1 MKRELNNIKVSVALN
16 RDHIIEGQLVDVSP
30 SSYAISVA
38 IPPDKIDAPPP
49 GSNFYLCFQI
59 PGLDPLAQILAVV
72 INERDRSGKCI
83 LDLEVI
89 NWQELHRYLP
99 ANLSTE
105 FNRRRHFRVS
115 MPRKNETEVSVLLME
130 SGRSLS
136 ATMLDISARGSKLSF
151 ASEEAPNVGDTLQ
164 IKFCLPTSEYQLD
177 LPGTVTGQW
186 EIKDARLCG
195 VEFKDNSSTEAKLF
209 LTQQEMISQYIMER
223 QRELSRK
230 GIKADSRTQVRGGET
245 YNYTIDESDLI
256 VSVDDRWTQFA
267 QLNDGTELTRSAVI
281 GRSIW
286 DFIGGSDTR
295 NLYRVV
301 FERVRSENLSIKLPY
316 RCDSPGLLRH
326 MELEICVGRDKDLK
340 LSGRLLRQENRSP
353 SPSTDGSTA
362 LPEHNFLMCSL
373 CKRVQESEEW
383 INPEVVISKF
393 NVFEAATEK
402 RIEYSVCETC
412 RDFVKRYA

>member
-16 RDHIIEGQLVDVSP
+16 RDHIIEGHLFDVSP

-49 GSNFYLCFQI
+49 GSNFYLYFQI
-59 PGLDPLAQILAVV
+59 PGLDPLSQILAVV
-72 INERDRSGKCI
+72 INKRDRSGKCI

-89 NWQELHRYLP
+89 NWQELHHYLP

-115 MPRKNETEVSVLLME
+115 MPRKSETEVSVLLME

-151 ASEEAPNVGDTLQ
+151 ESEEAPNVGDTLQ
-164 IKFCLPTSEYQLD
+164 IKFCLPTSEYQFD
-177 LPGTVTGQW
+177 LLGTVTGRW
-186 EIKDARLCG
+186 RIKDARFCG
-195 VEFKDNSSTEAKLF
+195 IEFKDNASAEGNPF
-209 LTQQEMISQYIMER
+209 LAQQEMISQYIMER
-223 QRELSRK
+223 QRELTRK
-230 GIKADSRTQVRGGET
+230 GIKTDSRARIQGAET
-245 YNYTIDESDLI
+245 YNYTIDDSDLI
-256 VSVDDRWTQFA
+256 VSVDDRWIQFA
-267 QLNDGTELTRSAVI
+267 QLNGGTELTRLAVI

-286 DFIGGSDTR
+286 DFIDGSDTR
-295 NLYRVV
+295 NLYQAI

-326 MELEICVGRDKDLK
+326 MELEIGVSGDKDLK
-340 LSGRLLRQENRSP
+340 LSGRLLRQENRGP
-353 SPSTDGSTA
+353 SLSTDGSTA
-362 LPEHNFLMCSL
+362 LPKHNFLMCSF
-373 CKRVQESEEW
+373 CKRAQEFGEW
-383 INPEVVISKF
+383 INPEDVISKF
-393 NVFEAATEK
+393 HVFEATTEN
-402 RIEYSVCETC
+402 RIEYSVCENC

>member
-1 MKRELNNIKVSVALN
+1 MKRELNNIKVSIALN
-16 RDHIIEGQLVDVSP
+16 RDQVIEGHLVDVSP
-30 SSYAISVA
+30 SNYSISVA
-38 IPPDKIDAPPP
+38 IPPAKIDTPPP
-49 GSNFYLCFQI
+49 GTNFYLRFQI
-59 PGLDPLAQILAVV
+59 PGIDPLAQILAVV
-72 INERDRSGKCI
+72 INERNRSGKCI
-83 LDLEVI
+83 LGLEVI

-115 MPRKNETEVSVLLME
+115 MPRKSETEVSVLLME

-151 ASEEAPNVGDTLQ
+151 GSEEAPNVGDSLQ

-177 LPGTVTGQW
+177 LLGTVAGQW
-186 EIKDARLCG
+186 KIKDARLCG
-195 VEFKDNSSTEAKLF
+195 IEFKDNSSAEAKLF
-209 LTQQEMISQYIMER
+209 LAQQEMISQYIMER

-230 GIKADSRTQVRGGET
+230 GIKADSRTQIRGVET
-245 YNYTIDESDLI
+245 YHYTIDESDLV
-256 VSVDDRWTQFA
+256 VSVDDRWIQFA
-267 QLNDGTELTRSAVI
+267 QLNGGTELTRSAVI

-295 NLYRVV
+295 NLYQAV

-326 MELEICVGRDKDLK
+326 MELEIGVGADKNLN
-340 LSGRLLRQENRSP
+340 LSGRLLRQENRGP

-362 LPEHNFLMCSL
+362 LPEHNFLMCSF
-373 CKRVQESEEW
+373 CKRVQESGEW
-383 INPEVVISKF
+383 INPEVVIRKF
-393 NVFEAATEK
+393 HVFEAANEK
-402 RIEYSVCETC
+402 KIEYSVCETC